1 MRRDGKRGENE
12 ESGRRRN
19 EKKKKEVEK
28 VLQCLAEVIE
38 IEKEVGGGGEQAG
51 ETICRKE
58 TRKRQ
63 LNEQ

>member
-19 EKKKKEVEK
+19 EKKKEEVEK
-28 VLQCLAEVIE
+28 ALQCLAEVIE

-51 ETICRKE
+51 ETIYRKK
-58 TRKRQ
+58 TSIGQ